1 MSGAPASYDFGG
13 AIALVTGAGGDI
25 GRTVAVRLAASRA
38 NVVITDLDRAA
49 DGLERTRTACVEA
62 GGVDAVQAV
71 AADVT
76 DPASVAACFDAVTER
91 FGPPSLVFN
100 NAGVQ
105 GELLPLQD
113 YPVDDFPFVMQVNA
127 FGIFNVLREAAR
139 RLRAAG
145 RGGAIVNS
153 ASMAGVE
160 GAANMP
166 AYSASKGAVMSITRS
181 ASKDFAPLG
190 IRVNAISPAFIGEG
204 LMWDRQ
210 VTRQAQADTQYYST
224 DPAVVAEEMIGA
236 VPLRRTGTLDEV
248 AATVLWLLSD
258 ESSYISGHNVIVSGG
273 I

>member
-1 MSGAPASYDFGG
+1 MPAEYDLSTSV
-13 AIALVTGAGGDI
+13 ALVTGAGGDI
-25 GRTVAVRLAASRA
+25 GRTTAVRLAESGAR
-38 NVVITDLDRAA
+38 VVITDLDRASDA
-49 DGLERTRTACVEA
+49 LEHTRQACATASE
-62 GGVDAVQAV
+62 GGDVLTV

-76 DPASVAACFDAVTER
+76 DPASVEACFTAAVER
-91 FGPPSLVFN
+91 FGPPDLVFN

-113 YPVDDFPFVMQVNA
+113 YPVEDFPFVMNVNV
-127 FGIFNVLREAAR
+127 FGIFNVLREAAQ
-139 RLRAAG
+139 RLRDAG
-145 RGGAIVNS
+145 MPGAIVNS

-166 AYSASKGAVMSITRS
+166 AYSASKGAVMSLTRS
-181 ASKDFAPLG
+181 ASKDFAPLS
-190 IRVNAISPAFIGEG
+190 IRVNAISPAFVGEG

-210 VTRQAQADTQYYST
+210 VQRQAQADTQYYST
-224 DPAVVAEEMIGA
+224 DPAVVAQEMVSA

-258 ESSYISGHNVIVSGG
+258 ESSYVSGHIIIVSGG

>member
-1 MSGAPASYDFGG
+1 MAASYDFGG
-13 AIALVTGAGGDI
+13 SVALVTGAGGDI
-25 GRTVAVRLAASRA
+25 GRTTAVRLAASGAR
-38 NVVITDLDRAA
+38 VVITDLDRAA
-49 DGLERTRTACVEA
+49 EALERTSAACAEASTAEQVL
-62 GGVDAVQAV
+62 AV

-76 DPASVAACFDAVTER
+76 DPASVANCFEAGIRR
-91 FGPPSLVFN
+91 FETPNLVFA

-113 YPVDDFPFVMQVNA
+113 YPVDEFPLVMSVNV
-127 FGIFNVLREAAR
+127 FGVFNVLREAAR
-139 RLRAAG
+139 RLRADG
-145 RGGAIVNS
+145 KPGAIVNS

-190 IRVNAISPAFIGEG
+190 IRVNAISPCFIGEG
-204 LMWDRQ
+204 EMWDRQ
-210 VTRQAQADTQYYST
+210 VRRQALADTQYYSS
-224 DPAVVAEEMIGA
+224 DPEIVAQEMVDA

-248 AATVLWLLSD
+248 ASTVLWLLSD
-258 ESSYISGHNVIVSGG
+258 EASYISGHNIIISGG

>member
-1 MSGAPASYDFGG
+1 MPASYDFSGST
-13 AIALVTGAGGDI
+13 ALVTGAAGDI
-25 GRTVAVRLAASRA
+25 GRAVARRLAATGA
-38 NVVITDLDRAA
+38 NLVITDLASAREALEETRAA
-49 DGLERTRTACVEA
+49 CSAMARDVVA
-62 GGVDAVQAV
+62 AV

-76 DPASVAACFDAVTER
+76 DPASVEACFGTALER
-91 FGPPSLVFN
+91 FGTPDLVFN

-113 YPVDDFPFVMQVNA
+113 YPVEDFPFVMSVNV
-127 FGIFNVLREAAR
+127 FGIFNVLRESAR
-139 RLRAAG
+139 RMRDAG
-145 RGGAIVNS
+145 VAGAIVNS

-166 AYSASKGAVMSITRS
+166 AYSASKGAVMSLTRS

-210 VTRQAQADTQYYST
+210 VTRQAKAGTQYYSA
-224 DPAVVAEEMIGA
+224 DPAIVAQEMVDA

-248 AATVLWLLSD
+248 ASAVLWLLSD
-258 ESSYISGHNVIVSGG
+258 DSSYVSGHNIIVSGG

>member
-1 MSGAPASYDFGG
+1 MPARYDLSGST
-13 AIALVTGAGGDI
+13 ALVTGAAGDI
-25 GRTVAVRLAASRA
+25 GRSVAIRLADSGA
-38 NVVITDLDRAA
+38 NVVLTDLDRAGE
-49 DGLERTRTACVEA
+49 GLERTRVACADAAGAEA
-62 GGVDAVQAV
+62 TLAV

-76 DPASVAACFDAVTER
+76 APSSVEACFGAAIER
-91 FGPPSLVFN
+91 FAAPNLVFN

-113 YPVDDFPFVMQVNA
+113 YPVEDFPFVMNVNV

-139 RLRAAG
+139 RLRDAG
-145 RGGAIVNS
+145 ATGAIVNS

-210 VTRQAQADTQYYST
+210 VTRQARANTQYYST
-224 DPAVVAEEMIGA
+224 DPVVVAEEMIGA
-236 VPLRRTGTLDEV
+236 VPLRRTGKLDEV
-248 AATVLWLLSD
+248 TAAVMWLLSD
-258 ESSYISGHNVIVSGG
+258 ESSYISGHNIIVSGG

>member
-1 MSGAPASYDFGG
+1 VVAATYDFSGST
-13 AIALVTGAGGDI
+13 ALVTGAAGDI
-25 GRTVAVRLAASRA
+25 GRAAAVRLVESGAD
-38 NVVITDLDRAA
+38 VIITDLGRASEGLDRTRAA
-49 DGLERTRTACVEA
+49 CGEVADGGDTLV
-62 GGVDAVQAV
+62 V

-76 DPASVAACFDAVTER
+76 DPTSVEACFGAAVER
-91 FGPPSLVFN
+91 FAPPDLVFN

-113 YPVDDFPFVMQVNA
+113 YPIDDFPYVMNVNV

-139 RLRAAG
+139 RLRVAG
-145 RGGAIVNS
+145 VGGSIVNS

-190 IRVNAISPAFIGEG
+190 IRVNAVSPAFIGEG

-210 VTRQAQADTQYYST
+210 VTRQAQAGTQYYSS

-236 VPLRRTGTLDEV
+236 VPIRRTGTLDEV
-248 AATVLWLLSD
+248 AAAVMWLLSE
-258 ESSYISGHNVIVSGG
+258 ESSYITGHNLVISGG

>member
-1 MSGAPASYDFGG
+1 MPATYDFS
-13 AIALVTGAGGDI
+13 ASTALVTGAAGDI
-25 GRTVAVRLAASRA
+25 GRAVALRLAACGA
-38 NVVITDLDRAA
+38 DVVLTDLDGAS
-49 DGLERTRTACVEA
+49 DGLEQTRRGCAEVA
-62 GGVDAVQAV
+62 GENAIMVV

-76 DPASVAACFDAVTER
+76 DPASVESCFAAAVAR
-91 FGPPSLVFN
+91 FTAPDLVFN

-113 YPVDDFPFVMQVNA
+113 YPIDDFPFVLNVNVV
-127 FGIFNVLREAAR
+127 GIFNVLRESAR
-139 RLRAAG
+139 RLRDAG
-145 RGGAIVNS
+145 ARGAIVNS

-166 AYSASKGAVMSITRS
+166 AYSASKGAVMSLTRS
-181 ASKDFAPLG
+181 ASKDLAPLG

-210 VTRQAQADTQYYST
+210 VTRQAQAGTQYYSS
-224 DPAVVAEEMIGA
+224 DPAVVAQEMIGA

-248 AATVLWLLSD
+248 AAAVLWLLSD
-258 ESSYISGHNVIVSGG
+258 ESSYVTGHNIIVSGG

>member
-1 MSGAPASYDFGG
+1 MPASYDFSGS
-13 AIALVTGAGGDI
+13 IALVTGAAGDI
-25 GRTVAVRLAASRA
+25 GRAAAARLAGTGA
-38 NVVITDLDRAA
+38 NLVITDLASASEGLEQTRAA
-49 DGLERTRTACVEA
+49 CADLA
-62 GGVDAVQAV
+62 GGGAVLAV
-71 AADVT
+71 PADVT
-76 DPASVAACFDAVTER
+76 DPASVEACFAAALER
-91 FGPPSLVFN
+91 FGAPDRVFN

-113 YPVDDFPFVMQVNA
+113 YPVEDFPWVMNVNV
-127 FGIFNVLREAAR
+127 FGIFNVLRESAR
-139 RLRAAG
+139 RLREAG
-145 RGGAIVNS
+145 RKGAIVNS

-166 AYSASKGAVMSITRS
+166 AYSASKGAVMSLTRS

-210 VTRQAQADTQYYST
+210 VTRQAKAGTQYYSS
-224 DPAVVAEEMIGA
+224 DPAVVAQEMIAA

-248 AATVLWLLSD
+248 AAAVLWLLSD
-258 ESSYISGHNVIVSGG
+258 ESSYVSGHNIIVSGG

>member
-1 MSGAPASYDFGG
+1 MPVRYDLSGSV
-13 AIALVTGAGGDI
+13 ALVTGAAGDI
-25 GRTVAVRLAASRA
+25 GRAVALRLAEAGARL
-38 NVVITDLDRAA
+38 VVTDLERSGE
-49 DGLERTRTACVEA
+49 GLERTRNGCAKITAE
-62 GGVDAVQAV
+62 GAVLAV
-71 AADVT
+71 TADVT
-76 DPASVAACFDAVTER
+76 DPASVDACFATATARLGVPD
-91 FGPPSLVFN
+91 LVFN

-113 YPVDDFPFVMQVNA
+113 YPVEDFPFVMNVNV
-127 FGIFNVLREAAR
+127 FGIFNVLRASAR
-139 RLRAAG
+139 HLRDAG
-145 RGGAIVNS
+145 TGGAIVNS

-166 AYSASKGAVMSITRS
+166 AYSASKGAVMSLTRS

-210 VTRQAQADTQYYST
+210 VTRQAQAGTQYYSS
-224 DPAVVAEEMIGA
+224 DPAVVAQEMIGA

-248 AATVLWLLSD
+248 AAAVLWLLSD
-258 ESSYISGHNVIVSGG
+258 ESSYVTGHNMIVSGG

>member
-1 MSGAPASYDFGG
+1 MPASYDFSGST
-13 AIALVTGAGGDI
+13 ALVTGAGGDI
-25 GRTVAVRLAASRA
+25 GRTTAVRLAASGA
-38 NVVITDLDRAA
+38 AVVITDLDRASEA
-49 DGLERTRTACVEA
+49 LEHTRAACAAA
-62 GGVDAVQAV
+62 GEDAQVLAV

-76 DPASVAACFDAVTER
+76 DAASVEACFGAAIARLGTPD
-91 FGPPSLVFN
+91 LVFN

-113 YPVDDFPFVMQVNA
+113 YPVEEFPFVMSVNV

-139 RLRAAG
+139 RLRDAG
-145 RGGAIVNS
+145 QPGAIVNS

-190 IRVNAISPAFIGEG
+190 IRVNAISPAFVGEG

-224 DPAVVAEEMIGA
+224 DPTVVAREMVAA
-236 VPLRRTGTLDEV
+236 VPLRRTGKLDEV

-258 ESSYISGHNVIVSGG
+258 ESSYTTGHNIIVSGG

>member
-1 MSGAPASYDFGG
+1 MPASYEFSGST
-13 AIALVTGAGGDI
+13 ALVTGAAGDI
-25 GRTVAVRLAASRA
+25 GRAVARRLAATGA
-38 NVVITDLDRAA
+38 NIVITDLASAGEGLEQTRAA
-49 DGLERTRTACVEA
+49 CTVIAR
-62 GGVDAVQAV
+62 DAVLAV

-76 DPASVAACFDAVTER
+76 DPASVEACFGTALER
-91 FGPPSLVFN
+91 FGAPDLVFN

-113 YPVDDFPFVMQVNA
+113 YPVEDFSVVMSVNV
-127 FGIFNVLREAAR
+127 FGIFNVLRESGR
-139 RLRAAG
+139 RMRDAG
-145 RGGAIVNS
+145 VAGAIVNS

-166 AYSASKGAVMSITRS
+166 AYSASKGAVMSLTRS

-210 VTRQAQADTQYYST
+210 VTRQAKAGTQYYSD
-224 DPAVVAEEMIGA
+224 DPAIVAQEMINA

-248 AATVLWLLSD
+248 ASAVLWLLSD
-258 ESSYISGHNVIVSGG
+258 ESSYVSGHNIVVSGG

>member
-1 MSGAPASYDFGG
+1 MPASYDFSGST
-13 AIALVTGAGGDI
+13 ALVTGAAGDI
-25 GRTVAVRLAASRA
+25 GRAVARRLAGTGA
-38 NVVITDLDRAA
+38 NLVITDLASTGE
-49 DGLERTRTACVEA
+49 GLEQTLAACSVIA
-62 GGVDAVQAV
+62 PDRVVAV

-76 DPASVAACFDAVTER
+76 DPASVEACFGTALER
-91 FGPPSLVFN
+91 FGAPDLVFN

-113 YPVDDFPFVMQVNA
+113 YPSEDFPFVMSVNV
-127 FGIFNVLREAAR
+127 FGIFNVLRESAR
-139 RLRAAG
+139 RMRDAG
-145 RGGAIVNS
+145 VAGAIVNS

-166 AYSASKGAVMSITRS
+166 AYSASKGAVMSLTRS

-210 VTRQAQADTQYYST
+210 VTRQAKAGTQYYSD
-224 DPAVVAEEMIGA
+224 DPEIVAQEMINA

-248 AATVLWLLSD
+248 ASAVLWLLSD
-258 ESSYISGHNVIVSGG
+258 ESSYVSGHNIIVSGG

>member
-1 MSGAPASYDFGG
+1 MSATYDFTSST
-13 AIALVTGAGGDI
+13 ALVTGAAGDI
-25 GRTVAVRLAASRA
+25 GRTTAVRLAESGA
-38 NVVITDLDRAA
+38 NVVITDIDRAG
-49 DGLERTRTACVEA
+49 DGLELTRAACASVTS
-62 GGVDAVQAV
+62 GDGVLAF

-76 DPASVAACFDAVTER
+76 EPASVAACFDAAVDR
-91 FGPPSLVFN
+91 FGAPDLVFN

-113 YPVDDFPFVMQVNA
+113 YPVDDFPFVMNVNV
-127 FGIFNVLREAAR
+127 FGIFNVLREASR
-139 RLRAAG
+139 RLREAG
-145 RGGAIVNS
+145 RPGAIVNS

-210 VTRQAQADTQYYST
+210 VQRQARANTQYYST
-224 DPAVVAEEMIGA
+224 DPTVVAEEMVGA
-236 VPLRRTGTLDEV
+236 VPLRRTGRLDEV

-258 ESSYISGHNVIVSGG
+258 ESSYVTGHNVIISGG

>member
-1 MSGAPASYDFGG
+1 MPASYDFSGST
-13 AIALVTGAGGDI
+13 ALVTGAAGDI
-25 GRTVAVRLAASRA
+25 GRAAARRLAGTGA
-38 NVVITDLDRAA
+38 NLVITDLASAGAGLEQTRAA
-49 DGLERTRTACVEA
+49 CSAIAPDRVA
-62 GGVDAVQAV
+62 AV

-76 DPASVAACFDAVTER
+76 DPASVEACLGAAVER
-91 FGPPSLVFN
+91 FGVPDLVFN

-113 YPVDDFPFVMQVNA
+113 YPSEDFPFVMSVNV
-127 FGIFNVLREAAR
+127 FGIFNVLRESAR
-139 RLRAAG
+139 RMRDAG
-145 RGGAIVNS
+145 VAGAIVNS

-166 AYSASKGAVMSITRS
+166 AYSASKGAVMSLTRS

-210 VTRQAQADTQYYST
+210 VTRQAKAGTQYYSN
-224 DPAVVAEEMIGA
+224 DPEIVAQEMINA

-248 AATVLWLLSD
+248 ASAVLWLLSD
-258 ESSYISGHNVIVSGG
+258 ESSYVSGHNIIVSGG